1 MMTENQEA
9 LSLEETRRLLHELQV
24 HQSELE
30 MQNVELRMAQ
40 AHLDVARARYFDLYD
55 LAPVGYC
62 TLSEKGL
69 VMEANLTAA
78 TLLGATRGALTERP
92 PFSRFILEEDQCI
105 YYHHVKQ
112 LSMVDEQQTYE
123 LRMVR
128 EDKTSFWVRLEIVA
142 MQDAE
147 GTRVR
152 RVVFSDITERKKTD
166 EKIQALSQSLIQ
178 AQERERYLTERKK
191 TDEKIQALSQSLI
204 QAQER
209 ERYLLSCELHDS
221 IAQNLSALKINN
233 DLIYTDM
240 PMIFPDLRKKLAV
253 SSSLIVETIV
263 AVRNLAYDLRLPG
276 LEEFGI
282 VKALEIYCGEASEE
296 GNVKFDFQ
304 SSGMSAIVL
313 DRNVEIHIY
322 RLIQECMN
330 NIRKHA
336 DADRATILL
345 LGSSPNVILHIRDNG
360 RGFDVK
366 AQELSSAATKRMGIS
381 GMQERVR
388 MIHGSMIINSQPMEG
403 THISIKIPLQ
413 KNLSGNPEKHKSSIN
428 PLPKI
433 YSE

>member
-1 MMTENQEA
+1 MDENQEV
-9 LSLEETRRLLHELQV
+9 LSHEETRRVLHELRV

-30 MQNVELRMAQ
+30 VQNVELRTAQ
-40 AHLDVARARYFDLYD
+40 ARLDIARARYFDLYD

-69 VMEANLTAA
+69 IMEANLTAA
-78 TLLGATRGALTERP
+78 TLLGATQGALTKRP
-92 PFSRFILEEDQCI
+92 PFSQFILEEDQCI
-105 YYHHVKQ
+105 YYHHTKQ
-112 LSMVDEQQTYE
+112 LSMVDKQQTYE

-142 MQDAE
+142 TQDAE

-152 RVVFSDITERKKTD
+152 RVVFSDI
-166 EKIQALSQSLIQ
+166 
-178 AQERERYLTERKK
+178 TERKK

-240 PMIFPDLRKKLAV
+240 PMIFPNLRKKLAV
-253 SSSLIVETIV
+253 SSSLIVQTIV

-276 LEEFGI
+276 LEEFGL

-304 SSGMSAIVL
+304 SSGMSAIDL

-345 LGSSPNVILHIRDNG
+345 LGSSPNIILHIRDNG

-366 AQELSSAATKRMGIS
+366 AQELLSAAAKRMGIRS
-381 GMQERVR
+381 MQERVS
-388 MIHGSMIINSQPMEG
+388 MIHGSMTINSQPMEG
-403 THISIKIPLQ
+403 AHISIKIPLQ
-413 KNLSGNPEKHKSSIN
+413 KNLSGNPEKHNGIR
-428 PLPKI
+428 
-433 YSE
+433 

>member
-105 YYHHVKQ
+105 YYHYTKQ
-112 LSMVDEQQTYE
+112 LSMVDEQQAYE

-178 AQERERYLTERKK
+178 AQERERYL
-191 TDEKIQALSQSLI
+191 I
-204 QAQER
+204 
-209 ERYLLSCELHDS
+209 SCELHDS

-233 DLIYTDM
+233 DLIYTDV

-253 SSSLIVETIV
+253 SSSLIVQTIV

-304 SSGMSAIVL
+304 SSGMSSIVL

-366 AQELSSAATKRMGIS
+366 AQELLSAATKRMGIRS
-381 GMQERVR
+381 MQERVN
-388 MIHGSMIINSQPMEG
+388 MIHGSMTINSQPMKG
-403 THISIKIPLQ
+403 TQISIKIPL
-413 KNLSGNPEKHKSSIN
+413 
-428 PLPKI
+428 
-433 YSE
+433 

>member
-1 MMTENQEA
+1 MNAFLYGGILIINDKHITMMTENQEA

-30 MQNVELRMAQ
+30 MQNVELRTAQ
-40 AHLDVARARYFDLYD
+40 AHLDIARARYFDLYD

-78 TLLGATRGALTERP
+78 TLLGATRGAFTKRP
-92 PFSRFILEEDQCI
+92 PFSQFILEEDQCI
-105 YYHHVKQ
+105 YYHHTKQ

-178 AQERERYLTERKK
+178 AQERERYL
-191 TDEKIQALSQSLI
+191 
-204 QAQER
+204 
-209 ERYLLSCELHDS
+209 LSCELHDS

-253 SSSLIVETIV
+253 SSSLIVQTIV

-276 LEEFGI
+276 LKEFGL

-304 SSGMSAIVL
+304 SSGMFAIDL

-345 LGSSPNVILHIRDNG
+345 LGSSPNIILHIRDNG

-366 AQELSSAATKRMGIS
+366 AQELLSAAAKRMGIRS
-381 GMQERVR
+381 MQERVS
-388 MIHGSMIINSQPMEG
+388 MIHGSMTINSQPMEG
-403 THISIKIPLQ
+403 THISVKIPLQ
-413 KNLSGNPEKHKSSIN
+413 KNLSSNPEKRKSSIK

>member
-1 MMTENQEA
+1 MDVFLYGGILIINDKHIAMMTENQEV
-9 LSLEETRRLLHELQV
+9 LSLEETRLVLHELQV

-30 MQNVELRMAQ
+30 MQNVELRTAQ
-40 AHLDVARARYFDLYD
+40 AHLDIARARYFDLYD

-105 YYHHVKQ
+105 YYHHSKQ

-142 MQDAE
+142 TQDAE

-152 RVVFSDITERKKTD
+152 RVVFSDI
-166 EKIQALSQSLIQ
+166 
-178 AQERERYLTERKK
+178 TERKK

-240 PMIFPDLRKKLAV
+240 PMIFPDLRKKLAA
-253 SSSLIVETIV
+253 SSSLIVQTIV

-296 GNVKFDFQ
+296 GKVKFDFQ
-304 SSGMSAIVL
+304 SSGMSAINL

-345 LGSSPNVILHIRDNG
+345 LGSSPNIILHIRDNG

-366 AQELSSAATKRMGIS
+366 AQELLSAATKRMGIRS
-381 GMQERVR
+381 MQERVN
-388 MIHGSMIINSQPMEG
+388 MIRGSMTVYSQPMKG
-403 THISIKIPLQ
+403 TQVSIKIPFV
-413 KNLSGNPEKHKSSIN
+413 EK
-428 PLPKI
+428 
-433 YSE
+433 

>member
-1 MMTENQEA
+1 MNAFLYGGILIINDKHIAMMDENQEV
-9 LSLEETRRLLHELQV
+9 LSHEETRRVLHELRV
-24 HQSELE
+24 HQTELE
-30 MQNVELRMAQ
+30 VQNVELRTAQ

-78 TLLGATRGALTERP
+78 TLLGATRDALTKRP
-92 PFSRFILEEDQCI
+92 PFSQFILEEDQCI
-105 YYHHVKQ
+105 YYHHTKQ

-128 EDKTSFWVRLEIVA
+128 EDKTSLWVRLEIVA
-142 MQDAE
+142 TQDAE
-147 GTRVR
+147 GARVR
-152 RVVFSDITERKKTD
+152 RVVFSDI
-166 EKIQALSQSLIQ
+166 
-178 AQERERYLTERKK
+178 TERKK

-240 PMIFPDLRKKLAV
+240 PRIFPDLRKKLAV
-253 SSSLIVETIV
+253 SSSLIVQTIV

-282 VKALEIYCGEASEE
+282 VKALEIYCGEASEK

-304 SSGMSAIVL
+304 SSGMSAIDL
-313 DRNVEIHIY
+313 DRDVEIHIY

-336 DADRATILL
+336 DADHATILV
-345 LGSSPNVILHIRDNG
+345 LGSSPNIILHIRDNG
-360 RGFDVK
+360 RGFDMR

-428 PLPKI
+428 LG
-433 YSE
+433 

>member
-1 MMTENQEA
+1 MNENQEV
-9 LSLEETRRLLHELQV
+9 LSHEETRRVLHELRV

-30 MQNVELRMAQ
+30 VQNVELRTAQ
-40 AHLDVARARYFDLYD
+40 ARLDIARARYFDLYD

-105 YYHHVKQ
+105 YYHYTKQ
-112 LSMVDEQQTYE
+112 LSMVDEQQAYE

-178 AQERERYLTERKK
+178 AQERERYL
-191 TDEKIQALSQSLI
+191 I
-204 QAQER
+204 
-209 ERYLLSCELHDS
+209 SCELHDS

-233 DLIYTDM
+233 DLIYTDV

-253 SSSLIVETIV
+253 SSSLIVQTIV

-304 SSGMSAIVL
+304 SSGMSSIVL

-366 AQELSSAATKRMGIS
+366 AQELSSAATKRMGIR
-381 GMQERVR
+381 GMQERVS

-403 THISIKIPLQ
+403 AHISIKIPLQ
-413 KNLSGNPEKHKSSIN
+413 KNLSGNPEKHNGIR
-428 PLPKI
+428 
-433 YSE
+433 

>member
-152 RVVFSDITERKKTD
+152 RVVFSDITERKKND

-178 AQERERYLTERKK
+178 AQERERYL
-191 TDEKIQALSQSLI
+191 I
-204 QAQER
+204 
-209 ERYLLSCELHDS
+209 SCELHDS

-233 DLIYTDM
+233 DLIYTDV

-253 SSSLIVETIV
+253 SSSLIVQTIV

-304 SSGMSAIVL
+304 SSGMSSIVL

-366 AQELSSAATKRMGIS
+366 AQELSSAATKRMGIR
-381 GMQERVR
+381 GMQERVS

-403 THISIKIPLQ
+403 AHISIKIPLQ
-413 KNLSGNPEKHKSSIN
+413 KNLSGNPEKHNGIR
-428 PLPKI
+428 
-433 YSE
+433 